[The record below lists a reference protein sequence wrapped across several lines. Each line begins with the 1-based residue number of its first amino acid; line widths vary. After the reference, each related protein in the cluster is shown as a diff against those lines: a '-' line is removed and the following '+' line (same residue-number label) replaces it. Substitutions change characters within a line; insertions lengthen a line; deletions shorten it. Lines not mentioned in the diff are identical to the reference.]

1 MSDLKINISKEALA
15 YLKEKNEGIIT
26 IDKIT
31 SKSCCG
37 SGLPSSDVYI
47 GPSKRRN
54 INYSILKEN
63 NTEVFIDKELFFV
76 DDICNIDIVKFPF
89 TKTLVANFLD
99 YKRLI

>member
-1 MSDLKINISKEALA
+1 MKVNLSKEVLDF
-15 YLKEKNEGIIT
+15 LEEKNTAIIT
-26 IDKIT
+26 LDRIT
-31 SKSCCG
+31 NKSCCG

-54 INYSILKEN
+54 KNYSVFEEN
-63 NTEVFIDKELFFV
+63 NTEVFIDKELIFV

>member
-1 MSDLKINISKEALA
+1 MSNLKVNLSKEVLDF
-15 YLKEKNEGIIT
+15 LEEKNTAIIT
-26 IDKIT
+26 LDRIT
-31 SKSCCG
+31 NKSCCG

-54 INYSILKEN
+54 KNYSVFEEN
-63 NTEVFIDKELFFV
+63 NTEVFIDKELIFV